1 MDKFQKQVV
10 DKRAAITYFLSG
22 LFESSGFVYRVVFIR
37 LPSTIWYVKAPFI
50 KMMLEKV
57 FDGNDVPYWVSSIRE
72 IFTRRRPHG
81 PNQLDRTTKN
91 NGELGY
97 PKSIITFTHRVSRVA
112 SSLERHS
119 LSYAIAKLHNTFAN
133 NSNRMSEALHSWSN
147 ENQAGVLRYF
157 KNKFDLESL
166 LVKFKKDINRTFKTK
181 RVIHTNVIMDRF
193 MLDSDIKKFLKNDI
207 GLNHWPE
214 NKLHYIYRCVDRVPD
229 FDTIQEVSVKSGNK
243 W

>member
-57 FDGNDVPYWVSSIRE
+57 FDGNGVPYWVSSIRE

-147 ENQAGVLRYF
+147 ENQAGVLGYF
-157 KNKFDLESL
+157 KNKFDLEPL

-193 MLDSDIKKFLKNDI
+193 MLDSDIKKFVRNDI
-207 GLNHWPE
+207 GLDNWPE
-214 NKLHYIYRCVDRVPD
+214 NELRYIYRCVDRVPD